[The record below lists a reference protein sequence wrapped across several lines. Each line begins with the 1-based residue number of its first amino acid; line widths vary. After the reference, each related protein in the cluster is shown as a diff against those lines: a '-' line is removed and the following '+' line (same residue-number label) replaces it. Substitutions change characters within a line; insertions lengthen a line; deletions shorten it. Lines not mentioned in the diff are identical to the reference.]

1 MEKKKITYKEAIEE
15 IEEIVSLMENE
26 ELDVDDLTVKV
37 KRAAQLLKFC
47 KEKLYETENE
57 VDKIMKDMEKEQKA

>member
-1 MEKKKITYKEAIEE
+1 MEKKKITYKDAIEE
-15 IEEIVSLMENE
+15 IEEIVALMENE

>member
-1 MEKKKITYKEAIEE
+1 MEKKKITYKDAIEE

-57 VDKIMKDMEKEQKA
+57 VAKIMKDMEKEQKA